1 MSKSCQVLEC
11 NNKKYCKGM
20 CSKHYQRLKRTGSL
34 ESSIPENFDR
44 SKYKYCSS
52 CKKVLEKNLYG
63 KDSKNKD
70 GLRWRCKKC
79 AINLVSSWQ
88 KRNPDKKKKYNQNY
102 KKNNKTK
109 VNEINSRRRATRKNA
124 QAFMISKKDFRKL
137 KNDCCFSC
145 GAKTELSLDHI
156 IPLKRGGTHGIG
168 NLQILCISCNCS
180 KQDMLFAEWRYKN
193 AKE

>member
-1 MSKSCQVLEC
+1 
-11 NNKKYCKGM
+11 M